1 MQRERE
7 IEGDVHGE
15 MCAWECVRRWWH
27 IGGEKGGVSG
37 ECTHVHVHIHR
48 RSAVTISGFTEQSSG
63 FFTSKKI

>member
-1 MQRERE
+1 
-7 IEGDVHGE
+7 
-15 MCAWECVRRWWH
+15 MCMGKCVRGNVWGGGG

-48 RSAVTISGFTEQSSG
+48 RSAVTISGFTEPSSG